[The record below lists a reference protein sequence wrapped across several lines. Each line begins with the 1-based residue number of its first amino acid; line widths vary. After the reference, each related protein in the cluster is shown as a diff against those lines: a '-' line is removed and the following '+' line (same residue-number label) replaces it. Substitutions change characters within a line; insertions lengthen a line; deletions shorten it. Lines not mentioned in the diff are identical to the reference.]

1 MVETY
6 QISTQGVMEGYC
18 KEQVAELLMILFKRN
33 KEEIEPILDSNG
45 YVLKRGINL
54 ASALRYKGTLEQRGC
69 KCNVEKL
76 SGPHKLSVDFPDT
89 VMVQIDTDWALV
101 HDSLGNTANGMKV
114 SDPAPLPAQR
124 QLQTEALPAK
134 TEVAEVGR
142 HVVTNEIGT
151 TIQDGPFFVQTPQSI
166 CCNCGTKTAISAVAT
181 PFVKHLVFSTRF
193 EHEKQIELDLPYCPT
208 CADGIGKYPISTG
221 LQWLIGFGIW
231 LLLFMWLAS
240 TYNVAHKPLTMRL
253 LAVVGPLIPALL
265 ALRWIGRPKAP
276 MTSKYTPVIIKEY
289 ARNPNS
295 TRQEG
300 RAMLPVSVLAQMLGW
315 FYKKLSRHDPDK
327 IKCITMKFS
336 NPAYAKAFRKA
347 NKAFVRSGY
356 IKIL

>member
-1 MVETY
+1 
-6 QISTQGVMEGYC
+6 
-18 KEQVAELLMILFKRN
+18 
-33 KEEIEPILDSNG
+33 
-45 YVLKRGINL
+45 
-54 ASALRYKGTLEQRGC
+54 
-69 KCNVEKL
+69 
-76 SGPHKLSVDFPDT
+76 
-89 VMVQIDTDWALV
+89 
-101 HDSLGNTANGMKV
+101 
-114 SDPAPLPAQR
+114 
-124 QLQTEALPAK
+124 
-134 TEVAEVGR
+134 
-142 HVVTNEIGT
+142 
-151 TIQDGPFFVQTPQSI
+151 
-166 CCNCGTKTAISAVAT
+166 
-181 PFVKHLVFSTRF
+181 
-193 EHEKQIELDLPYCPT
+193 
-208 CADGIGKYPISTG
+208 
-221 LQWLIGFGIW
+221 
-231 LLLFMWLAS
+231 MWLAS